1 MLSRYSIGTMEAHF
15 EPTLKN
21 KIDFHSQ
28 TFRIQSPIENEVIKT
43 TEKDKFNKLHFVVK
57 KIKYNQTK
65 FCDSLLSIS

>member
-1 MLSRYSIGTMEAHF
+1 MLSQYTIGTMEAHF

-28 TFRIQSPIENEVIKT
+28 TFRIQSPIENQVIKT

-57 KIKYNQTK
+57 KLNVSNKI
-65 FCDSLLSIS
+65 LL